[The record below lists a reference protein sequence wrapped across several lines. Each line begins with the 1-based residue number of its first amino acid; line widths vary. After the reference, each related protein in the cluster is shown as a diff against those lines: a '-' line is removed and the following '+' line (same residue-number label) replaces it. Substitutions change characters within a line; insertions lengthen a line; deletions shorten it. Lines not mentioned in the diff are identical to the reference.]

1 MGKTL
6 ASMTGA
12 VMISVAFTLPT
23 FAQNYSPGSNQ
34 NQPSQPTQMQDQPT
48 QMNQGTGVPNVSS
61 LTPFGAETN
70 YMSLAG
76 YLRYVSYGQTG
87 QWLTRAEATRIVTQ
101 HKGSSPRQIDGGRR
115 ACQPPSVLMSGSF
128 LTPDMPVRPAPTAP
142 PPRLA
147 TAYADARND

>member
-1 MGKTL
+1 MTARPAVERNPNVDDLAIDDACCGSTVLLSGGGSFMGKTL

-76 YLRYVSYGQTG
+76 IFGTFP
-87 QWLTRAEATRIVTQ
+87 T
-101 HKGSSPRQIDGGRR
+101 
-115 ACQPPSVLMSGSF
+115 
-128 LTPDMPVRPAPTAP
+128 VRPASG
-142 PPRLA
+142 
-147 TAYADARND
+147 